1 MAEARAYAEP
11 DAERPEV
18 VLVSAMRNEGPFVL
32 EWLAYHRVIGI
43 DRVVVVSNGSTDG
56 TDELLT
62 ALADVGE
69 MTFLRTVPGRG
80 VAPQDAAVQAFESE
94 VGYRP
99 GTWYL
104 WLDAD
109 EFLNVHV
116 GDRTVQAL
124 VAAVGSAQA
133 LMLNWRLFGSGG
145 NDTFA
150 GRHLSADFVGASK
163 LGLVANLETKPLF
176 RHGSKMA
183 GFAPNAA
190 GLPRLFADASTVV
203 EDCLGGNG
211 KPLDLKA
218 PRTLAWLE
226 GRQIEGRNNL
236 ASRREFGWDLA
247 QINHY
252 SVRTPDHFR
261 LKAARGRGMVS
272 TGPRRPNARHTPSY
286 FDRFD
291 RNEAEDRS
299 ILYWEQAVT
308 ERIAHLLANPAIAA
322 AQAEVDARVALALA
336 ADLDL
341 ANGTDEVAFG
351 DAGLPR
357 KTVVRGMAAEMEPEA
372 ESLSFELTFAP
383 KERRFLVE
391 LYEQAETI
399 LEYGSGGS
407 TVLAAQLGRRVFS
420 VESDRDWANRMA
432 AHLSTISERAHVHW
446 ADIGPTGPWG
456 VPMKPREFR
465 KFHAYALSVWDRPDF
480 VQPDL
485 VLVDGRFR
493 AACLVAVMMRT
504 AKPVTLLF
512 DDYLKRRYYHGVEGL
527 VRKEELVGRMAR
539 FTVTPGAIPPDM
551 VTQAVGWFT
560 DPR

>member
-1 MAEARAYAEP
+1 MAQARAKAEP
-11 DAERPEV
+11 DTERPEV

-32 EWLAYHRVIGI
+32 EWLAYHRVIGV

-56 TDELLT
+56 SDDLLA
-62 ALADVGE
+62 ALAAAGE
-69 MTFLRTVPGRG
+69 ITFLQTSPGYG
-80 VAPQDAAVQAFESE
+80 VAPQDAAVQAFEAK

-124 VAAVGSAQA
+124 LERLGSAGA

-145 NDTFA
+145 NDSFT
-150 GRHLSADFVGASK
+150 GRHISEDFTGASK
-163 LGLVANLETKPLF
+163 LGFVANLETKPMF
-176 RHGSKMA
+176 RAGGRFA
-183 GFAPNAA
+183 GFSSNSA
-190 GLPRLFADASTVV
+190 GLPRLADGAGVT
-203 EDCLGGNG
+203 EADCLGGNG
-211 KPLDLKA
+211 KPLDPKN
-218 PRTLAWLE
+218 PRTAPWLARQPYT
-226 GRQIEGRNNL
+226 GRTNL

-272 TGPRRPNARHTPSY
+272 TGPRRPNVRHTPEY

-299 ILYWEQAVT
+299 ILHWEPAVT
-308 ERIAHLLANPAIAA
+308 AEIARLKTLPGVAE
-322 AQAEVDARVALALA
+322 AQARVDALVAEALA
-336 ADLDL
+336 ALDQGADKL
-341 ANGTDEVAFG
+341 IDDIPTPKKKVM
-351 DAGLPR
+351 
-357 KTVVRGMAAEMEPEA
+357 RGMDAEMEQEA
-372 ESLSFELTFAP
+372 DAPSFELTFAP
-383 KERRFLVE
+383 KERRFLVTQ
-391 LYEQAETI
+391 YEAATTI

-407 TVLAAQLGRRVFS
+407 TVLAAKLGKTVFS
-420 VESDRDWANRMA
+420 VESDQDWAERMA
-432 AHLSTISERAHVHW
+432 HHVASVSDTAKVHW
-446 ADIGPTGPWG
+446 ADVGPTGPWG

-465 KFHAYALSVWDRPDF
+465 KFSGYALSVWDRPDF

-485 VLVDGRFR
+485 VLIDGRFR
-493 AACLVAVMMRT
+493 ASCLVAVLLRAT
-504 AKPVTLLF
+504 RPVTVLF
-512 DDYLKRRYYHGVEGL
+512 DDYLKRGYYHGVERL
-527 VRKEELVGRMAR
+527 ARKEETVGRMAR

-551 VTQAVGWFT
+551 ATQAIGWFT